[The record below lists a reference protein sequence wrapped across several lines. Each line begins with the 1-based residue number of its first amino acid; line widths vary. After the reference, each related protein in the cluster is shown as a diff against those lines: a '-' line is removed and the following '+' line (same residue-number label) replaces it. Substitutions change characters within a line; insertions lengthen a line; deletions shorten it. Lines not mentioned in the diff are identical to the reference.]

1 MAFGIRPAGRGAPK
15 IDPKPI
21 SDGWKPLESTAMYR
35 AAGKNP
41 LFGSDGQAATIGQ
54 ILLMSKEQLQ
64 ARVLDDPRI
73 DIYACR
79 RKDISLMTPGRL
91 RRRRQRPVAAGP
103 LQPHPRGLPAHVQ
116 HL

>member
-1 MAFGIRPAGRGAPK
+1 VAFGIRPAGRGAPK

-21 SDGWKPLESTAMYR
+21 LDGWKPLESTAMYR

-79 RKDISLMTPGRL
+79 RKDIQGGQIDRAINGIPIVGHQGKGSLTSSSSGC
-91 RRRRQRPVAAGP
+91 
-103 LQPHPRGLPAHVQ
+103 
-116 HL
+116 